1 MDYNHIGNFFE
12 KLKQTL
18 FKNEEYYD
26 VVSATITNHIASQI
40 DSKSIKIKGS
50 IIYIQG
56 SPIFRNEILIHK
68 TGILSDLHAILPNKQ
83 FTDIR

>member
-26 VVSATITNHIASQI
+26 VVSATITNHIASPI
-40 DSKSIKIKGS
+40 DTKSIKIKGS
-50 IIYIQG
+50 VIYIQG
-56 SPIFRNEILIHK
+56 SPILRNEVLIHK
-68 TGILSDLHAILPNKQ
+68 TGILNDLGAMLPSKK
-83 FTDIR
+83 FIDIR